1 MPSIQGKTILLVE
14 DETILAMTGKMQL
27 EKYGYMVR
35 TVDTGEKAIEEINS
49 NADIELVLMYRV
61 VT

>member
-1 MPSIQGKTILLVE
+1 MSSLQGKTILLVE

-27 EKYGYMVR
+27 EKYGYRVR
-35 TVDTGEKAIEEINS
+35 TVDTGEKAIAEINS
-49 NADIELVLMYRV
+49 KADIELVLMYRV